1 MDANGSLGHRKGGAP
16 EHKAPRVAVGFRREE
31 EAVV

>member
-1 MDANGSLGHRKGGAP
+1 MDVNGSPGHRKGGAP
-16 EHKAPRVAVGFRREE
+16 EHEAPRVAVGFRREE